1 MALFMLLL
9 LAADPAG
16 KFDGQGRRLEDV
28 REAVKL
34 TPEQEADFRTIAEW
48 EKMATT
54 ARSKQRRT
62 EGTRAVLR
70 VGLTRHKTPLTEA
83 ETAAAQQVA
92 INLLAAEEVDVRR
105 ESASTLGRMGFL
117 SSAVALRECAGK
129 DSDSLVRATCY
140 HALGLLKDEDSVPLL
155 AKAVASEKLT
165 PAGQAARALG
175 AIGTPKARAA
185 LEELT
190 KQELHEETLEAVNQA
205 LDDLDFGK

>member
-16 KFDGQGRRLEDV
+16 KFDVQGRRLEDV
-28 REAVKL
+28 REAVNL

-62 EGTRAVLR
+62 EGAHAVMR
-70 VGLTRHKTPLTEA
+70 VCLHKHKTPLGEA
-83 ETAAAQQVA
+83 ETAAAYEVV
-92 INLLAAEEVDVRR
+92 IKLLSAEEVEVRR
-105 ESASTLGRMGFL
+105 EAASTLGRMGFL

-129 DSDSLVRATCY
+129 ESDFIVRATCY

-165 PAGQAARALG
+165 PAGQAARTGSDRNPQGPDGTRG
-175 AIGTPKARAA
+175 ADEAKAARRDPRSR
-185 LEELT
+185 
-190 KQELHEETLEAVNQA
+190 Q
-205 LDDLDFGK
+205 